1 MSVIVKLSPLLRK
14 YVPGYDTDSG
24 VVLENGAGKKV
35 SLVAE
40 ELAVPREK
48 ITMVMVNHRPSRI
61 TYEARDG
68 DLILLGM
75 VIGGG

>member
-1 MSVIVKLSPLLRK
+1 MSVVVKLSPLLRK
-14 YVPGYDTDSG
+14 FAPGYDHDEG
-24 VVLENGAGKKV
+24 IVLKGGAGKKV
-35 SLVAE
+35 SRIVK
-40 ELAVPREK
+40 ELSIPEDK

-61 TYEARDG
+61 GYVAQDD